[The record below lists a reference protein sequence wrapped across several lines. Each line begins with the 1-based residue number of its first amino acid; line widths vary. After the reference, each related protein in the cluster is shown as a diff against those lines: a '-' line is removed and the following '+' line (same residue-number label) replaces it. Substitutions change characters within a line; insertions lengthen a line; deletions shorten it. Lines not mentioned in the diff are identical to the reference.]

1 MAVIEQAPLY
11 SFHLFLVL
19 PPEEF
24 LYPMN
29 HVLEVLP
36 QFVRVRIVLMESHI
50 FLYCQA
56 LLVRY
61 PTKCRFKVVLTNRRA
76 VHKVRTDAI
85 SHTASLGET
94 AFGLRHPRTRIDGIA
109 YFLLFEFLAG
119 YVDAL
124 EPFQFLLIGAGTS
137 MNKVIYLFIPFV
149 QNHLSIFIK

>member
-19 PPEEF
+19 ATEEF
-24 LYPMN
+24 FYPVN

-36 QFVRVRIVLMESHI
+36 KFVRVRIVLMESHI

-61 PTKCRFKVVLTNRRA
+61 PTKCRFKVVLSDRRA

-85 SHTASLGET
+85 SHTACLGET
-94 AFGLRHPRTRIDGIA
+94 AFGLRHPRTRIDGVA
-109 YFLLFEFLAG
+109 DFLLFEFLTG
-119 YVDAL
+119 YIDAL
-124 EPFQFLLIGAGTS
+124 KPTQFLLIGAGTS
-137 MNKVIYLFIPFV
+137 MNKVIYLF
-149 QNHLSIFIK
+149 LSSKTTSAFL